1 MPAQKISSIQIVVL
15 VLSVYVLVAMLTD
28 IILELRPEV
37 SDLLF
42 MIDNIVCGVFIF
54 EFLTLLYK
62 APNKVEYIKNGGWL
76 DLISS
81 IPTVGL
87 FRFARIAKVIRLVRV
102 IKAFNT
108 IKALATH
115 LYSNKIEATFTSLG
129 IVTIMTMI
137 ISSITIL
144 YTEDVDHGNIKNAE
158 DALWWAVTTVT
169 TVGYGDLYPV
179 TRMGRI
185 ISVVLM
191 LSGITMFSSITALIA
206 SYFVKVS
213 K

>member
-1 MPAQKISSIQIVVL
+1 MPKQKITALQIVVL
-15 VLSVYVLVAMLTD
+15 VLSVYVLVAMTAD
-28 IILELRPEV
+28 ILLDLRPEI
-37 SDLLF
+37 SELLF
-42 MIDNIVCGVFIF
+42 FIDNIVCGVFIL

-62 APNKVEYIKNGGWL
+62 APDKLDYIKKGGWL

-81 IPTVGL
+81 IPTVGY
-87 FRFARIAKVIRLVRV
+87 FRFARVAKIIRLTR
-102 IKAFNT
+102 ILKAFNT
-108 IKALATH
+108 IRSLASH
-115 LYSNKIEATFTSLG
+115 LYTNKIEATFTSLG
-129 IVTIMTMI
+129 VVTIMTMI

-144 YTEDVDHGNIKNAE
+144 YTEDVPHGNIKNAE
-158 DALWWAVTTVT
+158 DALWWTVTTVT

-185 ISVVLM
+185 ISVLLM

-206 SYFVKVS
+206 SYFVKEM